1 MKQVIL
7 TSFVFVRC
15 QLFSGVFFE
24 DPILVQKVGM
34 LLIRSAEET
43 QMMQGRERQ
52 SYAVETFTKLLELVT
67 IRHRLLESASETA
80 HLAQL
85 RKLLIPLIISE
96 S

>member
-1 MKQVIL
+1 MKQVRL
-7 TSFVFVRC
+7 TSFVFVHR

-34 LLIRSAEET
+34 LFIRSAEET
-43 QMMQGRERQ
+43 ETMQGRERQ
-52 SYAVETFTKLLELVT
+52 LRGVETFTKLLELVT

-85 RKLLIPLIISE
+85 RKPQM
-96 S
+96 